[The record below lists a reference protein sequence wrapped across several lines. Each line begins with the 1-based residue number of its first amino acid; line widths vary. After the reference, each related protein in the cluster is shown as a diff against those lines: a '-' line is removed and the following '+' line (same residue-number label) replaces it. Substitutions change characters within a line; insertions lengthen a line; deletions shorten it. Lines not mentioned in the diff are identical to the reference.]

1 MSTAALRILRDTL
14 KQGSFSGAYYI
25 CGVDDFQKED
35 AMKQL
40 IAAAVDPA
48 TRDFNLDIR
57 RAQEVD
63 ARAVDSLLS
72 AVPMMAERRVAVIKE
87 AGALKKDARVVLERF
102 LGDPPTDLMLLL
114 VEASGAKTDK
124 DLSRIST
131 TLEFDSLSADRIPKW
146 ISHYV
151 VTNLGATITPGAAEL
166 LHAAIGSDLH
176 DLVSELDKLA
186 SYVNGREIDEAAVSA
201 AAGVNRGETIVD
213 LLDAV
218 ALRNP
223 RTALP
228 LIPFVLGQPNN
239 NAVRVV
245 LALASQTVALAW
257 GRARLD
263 EGVSMSRLQGEYFGF
278 LKQSSSVM
286 TLRPWGSA
294 VAAWVSAVDRWDQR
308 SLDQALDALLVA
320 DAALKETRFSSEE
333 QLLTTLVL
341 AMCAG
346 AGHMAAA

>member
-1 MSTAALRILRDTL
+1 MSMAALRTLRDTL
-14 KQGSFSGAYYI
+14 KQGLLSGVYYI
-25 CGVDDFQKED
+25 CGEDDFQKDD

-48 TRDFNLDIR
+48 TRDFNLDVR

-63 ARAVDSLLS
+63 ARTLDSLLS
-72 AVPMMAERRVAVIKE
+72 AVPMMAQRRVVVIRE
-87 AGALKKDARVVLERF
+87 AGALKKDPRGVLERF
-102 LGDPPTDLMLLL
+102 LKDPPADLMLLL
-114 VEASGAKTDK
+114 VEAAGAKTDK
-124 DLSRIST
+124 DFCRLAT
-131 TLEFDSLSADRIPKW
+131 VLEFEPLSADRIPRW

-151 VTNLGATITPGAAEL
+151 STNLSTRITSGAAEL

-186 SYVNGREIDEAAVSA
+186 SYSNGGEIDEAAVSA
-201 AAGVNRGETIVD
+201 VAGVNRGETIVD

-218 ALRNP
+218 ALRST
-223 RTALP
+223 RMALP
-228 LIPFVLGQPNN
+228 LIPHVLGQPKTS
-239 NAVRVV
+239 AVSVV
-245 LALASQTVALAW
+245 LALASQTIAIAW

-263 EGVSMSRLQGEYFGF
+263 EGLAPSRLQGEYFN
-278 LKQSSSVM
+278 LLRQSGSM
-286 TLRPWGSA
+286 FTGRPWGSA
-294 VAAWVSAVDRWDQR
+294 ATAWASAVDRWDR
-308 SLDQALDALLVA
+308 GSLDQALDALLAV

-346 AGHMAAA
+346 TGQMAAA

>member
-1 MSTAALRILRDTL
+1 MSTSALRALRDAL
-14 KQGSFSGAYYI
+14 KQGSLSGAYYI
-25 CGVDDFQKED
+25 CGEDDFQKED

-40 IAAAVDPA
+40 VAAAVDPA
-48 TRDFNLDIR
+48 TRDFNLDVH

-63 ARAVDSLLS
+63 ARTLDSLLS
-72 AVPMMAERRVAVIKE
+72 AVPMMAERRVVVVRE
-87 AGALKKDARVVLERF
+87 AGALKKEARGLLERF
-102 LGDPPTDLMLLL
+102 LKDPPTDLMLLL
-114 VEASGAKTDK
+114 VEAPGAKTDK
-124 DLSRIST
+124 DLCQLAT
-131 TLEFDSLSADRIPKW
+131 PMEFMPLSADRIPRW

-151 VTNLGATITPGAAEL
+151 STNLSTRITFGAAEL

-186 SYVNGREIDEAAVSA
+186 SYTNGGEIDEAAVSA
-201 AAGVNRGETIVD
+201 VAGVNRGETIVD

-223 RTALP
+223 RVALP
-228 LIPFVLGQPNN
+228 LIPHVLGQPKTS
-239 NAVRVV
+239 AVSVV
-245 LALASQTVALAW
+245 LALASQTIAIAW

-263 EGVSMSRLQGEYFGF
+263 EGLAPSRLQGEYFS
-278 LKQSSSVM
+278 LLRQSGSVF
-286 TLRPWGSA
+286 TGRPWGSA
-294 VAAWVSAVDRWDQR
+294 ATAWASAVDRWDR
-308 SLDQALDALLVA
+308 GSLDQALDALLVA

-346 AGHMAAA
+346 TGQMAAA